1 MKKKFL
7 VCLLGV
13 MCCTLLASCGTKKG
27 NVGKDPLTGEEMSS
41 SSEEASSTQ
50 ESESQSGYADDFDKV
65 LNESSDVGG
74 VVDYIGENIADATE
88 TDIRRFFDGLFH
100 YGDDL
105 RNIDFSKLE
114 TSKQYL
120 PEDMIAFMELMKIEE
135 DSPSMVMSDEE
146 NRRVIGLTLSE
157 MLERALLF
165 EQHIEKFPDHMS
177 TEPASRMYE
186 EIATQAITGG
196 YDKNN
201 GVEHYYQGDSPEVVD
216 EEAIKYYQQFVD
228 ANPDSRLAGVVKEYI
243 KVLKDNKFQLNE
255 EVEGF
260 YQGIYL
266 KLFPNEI

>member
-7 VCLLGV
+7 TCVLGV
-13 MCCTLLASCGTKKG
+13 MCCVLLASCGDKKG
-27 NVGKDPLTGEEMSS
+27 NVGKDPLTGEEMSG
-41 SSEEASSTQ
+41 SSEEQSSTG
-50 ESESQSGYADDFDKV
+50 ESQSQSGYADDFDRV
-65 LNESSDVGG
+65 LNESQNIGD

-88 TDIRRFFDGLFH
+88 TDVRRFFDGLFH

-105 RNIDFSKLE
+105 RDIDFTKLE

-120 PEDMIAFMELMKIEE
+120 SEDMIAFMELMKLEA

-165 EQHIEKFPDHMS
+165 ELHIEKYPDALS
-177 TEPASRMYE
+177 TEAASRLYE
-186 EIATQAITGG
+186 EIATQALTGG

-201 GVEHYYQGDSPEVVD
+201 GVENYYQGDSPDVVD
-216 EEAIKYYQQFVD
+216 EESIKYYQQFAD
-228 ANPDSRLAGVVKEYI
+228 ANPNSRLAGVVKEYI
-243 KVLKDNKFQLNE
+243 KVLQDNKMQLNE